1 MRRRVRVLRAVG
13 VGVVL
18 GVSVSV
24 LGLGGLWLAERHYRD
39 GLDVSPPIGT
49 VEPPGFT
56 VPPEVPRAAFEQRA
70 DVIEAGRPEAAVP
83 YEGDGGTAL
92 LPVDEVFAFT
102 PDPSML
108 YVGFRDGGCG
118 GRSGPWLR
126 ETDHLV
132 IVGAWSLPGPV
143 PGAGTAT
150 DSGACAAEEAV
161 GFAVLRTPLGDRPV
175 IDAVTG
181 RELRVAPQA

>member
-13 VGVVL
+13 TGVVV

-24 LGLGGLWLAERHYRD
+24 LGLAGLWLAERQYRD
-39 GLDVSPPIGT
+39 GLDIVHPVGT

-70 DVIEAGRPEAAVP
+70 DVIEARLPEAAVP

-92 LPVDEVFAFT
+92 LPVDEVFAFA

-108 YVGFRDGGCG
+108 YLGFRDGGCG
-118 GRSGPWLR
+118 DRSGPWLR
-126 ETDHLV
+126 ETDQLV
-132 IVGAWSLPGPV
+132 IVGAWSLPGAV
-143 PGAGTAT
+143 PGAVG
-150 DSGACAAEEAV
+150 GACAAEEAV
-161 GFAVLRTPLGDRPV
+161 GVAVLRAPLGDRPV
-175 IDAVTG
+175 IDAATG
-181 RELRVAPQA
+181 RELHVGPPA